1 VACGDGRR
9 REERDEDEGIAT
21 TRAQDTCHHTPVARP
36 RQNIVDRLADLGE
49 EAIQR
54 IGNAPGGDRVLAAM
68 AGTRDRLDD
77 LQKRVRGLEDLD
89 KRVAS
94 IERRLDKLEG
104 KGKTASTTTR
114 KSSSPSTTRKS
125 SGSSSS

>member
-1 VACGDGRR
+1 
-9 REERDEDEGIAT
+9 
-21 TRAQDTCHHTPVARP
+21 VARP
-36 RQNIVDRLADLGE
+36 RQSIVDRLADLGE

-94 IERRLDKLEG
+94 IERRLNKLEG
-104 KGKTASTTTR
+104 KGKSTTPR
-114 KSSSPSTTRKS
+114 KPASSTTRKQ
-125 SGSSSS
+125 SGSSSSS

>member
-1 VACGDGRR
+1 MR
-9 REERDEDEGIAT
+9 
-21 TRAQDTCHHTPVARP
+21 VARP
-36 RQNIVDRLADLGE
+36 RQQSIVDRLADLGE

-77 LQKRVRGLEDLD
+77 LQKRVRGLEALD
-89 KRVAS
+89 ERVAG

-104 KGKTASTTTR
+104 KGKTTTR
-114 KSSSPSTTRKS
+114 KSTSTRKS
-125 SGSSSS
+125 PGSGSSSAST